1 MGFSSFC
8 WPLIVV
14 SIPKFMIDTVCLL
27 IPQSQVVL
35 MGENGEPIQKWDVQ
49 SIAENYTKYV
59 KNPSLKHKASGL
71 YFPRITSYSRRFQ
84 QEPQVKIEFSV
95 PKLLFLN
102 NVEELSDAHFTEILE
117 ALQDRLR
124 RMQIRIFRQVLKNAA
139 VSSVHFGRNFVFQD
153 GQTATSIISQLQ
165 KIDIRKSFDFA
176 RSRYIND
183 GQSLCCHTSAHEL
196 IFYDKIADLAKGKKR
211 SIDRDQTA
219 SQMDLFKDTRIRG
232 HPLEIL
238 RMEVRLAQKQK
249 LNAILHKLG
258 LPINPT
264 FEQVFN
270 EELSKKVLA
279 HYWQEIIRVKNQG
292 VLMPAL
298 QPMDIAKK
306 IYSATPN
313 IQPKQLFA
321 EIGMLTLA
329 QNENGLRELRILL
342 AKSSHDRTWSRLM
355 KEYRRVSEAVASGHI
370 RSWVKEIESQMK
382 NYIPFRLD
390 SSTDN
395 GEYLTY
401 LMCKEK

>member
-1 MGFSSFC
+1 
-8 WPLIVV
+8 
-14 SIPKFMIDTVCLL
+14 
-27 IPQSQVVL
+27 
-35 MGENGEPIQKWDVQ
+35 
-49 SIAENYTKYV
+49 
-59 KNPSLKHKASGL
+59 
-71 YFPRITSYSRRFQ
+71 
-84 QEPQVKIEFSV
+84 
-95 PKLLFLN
+95 
-102 NVEELSDAHFTEILE
+102 
-117 ALQDRLR
+117 
-124 RMQIRIFRQVLKNAA
+124 
-139 VSSVHFGRNFVFQD
+139 
-153 GQTATSIISQLQ
+153 
-165 KIDIRKSFDFA
+165 
-176 RSRYIND
+176 
-183 GQSLCCHTSAHEL
+183 
-196 IFYDKIADLAKGKKR
+196 
-211 SIDRDQTA
+211 
-219 SQMDLFKDTRIRG
+219 
-232 HPLEIL
+232 
-238 RMEVRLAQKQK
+238 VRLAQKQK

-270 EELSKKVLA
+270 AELSKKVLA

-321 EIGMLTLA
+321 EIGMLALA